1 VAQRVVWTV
10 IVAFF
15 ALLFVLAPA
24 KIIREQNRSDEPL
37 EEQPASTSEAE
48 PAGDAEPAGT
58 AGTLVTMEGLKFQPT
73 RLIVDKGA
81 TVRFENKDVAPH
93 TVTASDGPIDS
104 GVLNPG
110 QSFETVVDEPFD
122 YVCTIHPSMK
132 ASIELSG

>member
-1 VAQRVVWTV
+1 V
-10 IVAFF
+10 IVALF
-15 ALLFVLAPA
+15 ALLLVLAPA

-37 EEQPASTSEAE
+37 EEQPTATDTATEA
-48 PAGDAEPAGT
+48 GPAGT
-58 AGTLVTMEGLKFQPT
+58 AGTLVTMEGLKFEPV
-73 RLIVDKGA
+73 RLIVAKGA

-93 TVTASDGPIDS
+93 TVTASGGPVDS

-110 QSFETVVDEPFD
+110 QTFEAVVNDPFD

>member
-24 KIIREQNRSDEPL
+24 KILREQNRNDEPL
-37 EEQPASTSEAE
+37 DEQPASASAAKDAA
-48 PAGDAEPAGT
+48 PAAT
-58 AGTLVTMEGLKFQPT
+58 GTLVTMEGLKFKPA
-73 RLIVDKGA
+73 RLVVAKGA

-93 TVTASDGPIDS
+93 TVTASSGPVDS

-110 QSFETVVDEPFD
+110 QTFEAIVDAPFD

>member
-1 VAQRVVWTV
+1 MTQRAVWTV

-24 KIIREQNRSDEPL
+24 KIIREQSRSDEPL
-37 EEQPASTSEAE
+37 EEQPASTSET
-48 PAGDAEPAGT
+48 EPAGT
-58 AGTLVTMEGLKFQPT
+58 AGTLVTMEGLKFKPA

-81 TVRFENKDVAPH
+81 TVRFENKDIAPH
-93 TVTASDGPIDS
+93 TVTASGGPIDS

-110 QSFETVVDEPFD
+110 QTFEAVVDEPFD

>member
-1 VAQRVVWTV
+1 MTQRAVWTV

-24 KIIREQNRSDEPL
+24 KIIREQSRSDEPL
-37 EEQPASTSEAE
+37 DEQPASTAEAE
-48 PAGDAEPAGT
+48 PAGETEPAGT
-58 AGTLVTMEGLKFQPT
+58 PGTLVTMEGLKFKPV
-73 RLIVDKGA
+73 RLIVAKGA
-81 TVRFENKDVAPH
+81 TVRFENKDIAPH
-93 TVTASDGPIDS
+93 TVTASGGPVDS

>member
-1 VAQRVVWTV
+1 MTQRVVWTV

-24 KIIREQNRSDEPL
+24 KIIREQNRNDEPL
-37 EEQPASTSEAE
+37 EEEPASASATGGKADAA
-48 PAGDAEPAGT
+48 PAAT
-58 AGTLVTMEGLKFQPT
+58 GTLVTMEGLKFKPA
-73 RLIVDKGA
+73 RLVVAKGA

-93 TVTASDGPIDS
+93 TVTASDEPVDS

-110 QSFETVVDEPFD
+110 QTFEAVVDAPFD